1 MARSLTLSREEHS
14 GMHGAYLGFLF
25 LVMFMLFGLSVDAQS
40 LPVAALNN
48 EGVISLPTDQAVAD
62 TYGFDASQF
71 TFESEAELFKFFDA
85 LNNDTF
91 LIRVNPET
99 MEGRLMLRTKNR
111 STWGVEQWN
120 EALRERCE
128 ARPIRQ
134 QN

>member
-1 MARSLTLSREEHS
+1 MHS
-14 GMHGAYLGFLF
+14 AYLGFLF

-40 LPVAALNN
+40 LPVATLNN
-48 EGVISLPTDQAVAD
+48 EGILSLPTDQAVAD

-111 STWGVEQWN
+111 STWSVEQWN